1 VYLLIKF
8 PIFGTGKK
16 LYRRQFHKNSHQKV
30 LIWIIQDDS
39 GFCHKNIKGL
49 KTRGVDPVTYL
60 LAVTICQFQ
69 QTMKMLKIPKLVLLA
84 EWHILSSA
92 VGIKNHYQL
101 LLQNKYNRMN
111 LVYNF
116 QKFFRIFSLETPSD
130 TRIDVIS
137 CKVQSTLMLLLA

>member
-1 VYLLIKF
+1 
-8 PIFGTGKK
+8 
-16 LYRRQFHKNSHQKV
+16 
-30 LIWIIQDDS
+30 
-39 GFCHKNIKGL
+39 
-49 KTRGVDPVTYL
+49 
-60 LAVTICQFQ
+60 
-69 QTMKMLKIPKLVLLA
+69 MKMLKIPKLVLLA

-101 LLQNKYNRMN
+101 LLQNKYNRMS